1 MASGVPGIVGLFCV
15 CVCVYVRVWC
25 VRVCIYI
32 NAYVFNTCA
41 DLSAAECEEEATRL
55 LGQLD
60 LIGKRMQRAANMS
73 GGQQRRLSLAVS
85 LIGAPKVVLL
95 DEPTT
100 GTNSPKFSL

>member
-1 MASGVPGIVGLFCV
+1 MCAV
-15 CVCVYVRVWC
+15 CVVH
-25 VRVCIYI
+25 VCIYI
-32 NAYVFNTCA
+32 HKHIFNNCA
-41 DLSAAECEEEATRL
+41 DLSAEECDKEAYRL
-55 LGQLD
+55 LGELD
-60 LIGKRMQRAANMS
+60 LIGKRMQRASNMS

>member
-1 MASGVPGIVGLFCV
+1 
-15 CVCVYVRVWC
+15 
-25 VRVCIYI
+25 
-32 NAYVFNTCA
+32 
-41 DLSAAECEEEATRL
+41 
-55 LGQLD
+55 LGELD
-60 LIGKRMQRAANMS
+60 LIGKRMQRASNMS